1 MGGGSKFQNLE
12 KVQNLLKRLGVVNF
26 YVEAMKTTWF
36 KCPINVI
43 SLNYQV
49 NNFTTKMLWKHKN
62 RRNVEFTQI
71 LNSGSIQKKFSTKFE
86 KSTSLSCL
94 STFALFTFVSSFVSA
109 FLFC

>member
-1 MGGGSKFQNLE
+1 MLEHYQSFLTCKAYSLVLNERGWGGLIMGGGSKFQNLE

-49 NNFTTKMLWKHKN
+49 NNFTTKML
-62 RRNVEFTQI
+62 
-71 LNSGSIQKKFSTKFE
+71 
-86 KSTSLSCL
+86 
-94 STFALFTFVSSFVSA
+94 
-109 FLFC
+109 